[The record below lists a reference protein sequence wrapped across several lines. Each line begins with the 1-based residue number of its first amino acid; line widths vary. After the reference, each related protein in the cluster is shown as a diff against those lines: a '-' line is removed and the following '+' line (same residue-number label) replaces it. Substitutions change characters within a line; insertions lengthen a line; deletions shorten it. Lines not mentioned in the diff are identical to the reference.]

1 MPNHNHY
8 PTLKGM
14 EFIKLY
20 ALSFASLLA
29 LDAVWLTKVAPKF
42 YKSNIGHLMADK
54 PNLLAAGL
62 FYIIY
67 MIGLVVFV
75 VQPAVADKSV
85 MYAATRGA
93 LFGLVAYSTFDLTSQ
108 AVFKEWP
115 IKVTAVDLLWGTV
128 LTAGVCSLATWLFIK
143 FFA

>member
-1 MPNHNHY
+1 M
-8 PTLKGM
+8 
-14 EFIKLY
+14 F

-29 LDAVWLTKVAPKF
+29 LDSIWLTKVAPKF
-42 YKSNIGHLMADK
+42 YKSNIGHLMTDN

-62 FYIIY
+62 FYVIY
-67 MIGLVVFV
+67 IVGLVVFV

-85 MYAATRGA
+85 AFAATRGA
-93 LFGLVAYSTFDLTSQ
+93 LFGIVAYSTFDLTSQ
-108 AVFKEWP
+108 AVFKDWP

>member
-1 MPNHNHY
+1 
-8 PTLKGM
+8 M

-29 LDAVWLTKVAPKF
+29 LDSLWLVKVAPKF
-42 YKSNIGHLMADK
+42 YKSNIGHLMAKD

-62 FYIIY
+62 FYAIY
-67 MIGLVVFV
+67 IMGVVVFV

-85 MYAATRGA
+85 MYAAARGA
-93 LFGLVAYSTFDLTSQ
+93 LFGLVAYSTFDLTAH
-108 AVFKEWP
+108 AVFKDWP
-115 IKVTAVDLLWGTV
+115 AKVTVVDMLWGTI

>member
-1 MPNHNHY
+1 
-8 PTLKGM
+8 M

-62 FYIIY
+62 FYVIY
-67 MIGLVVFV
+67 IVGLVVFV
-75 VQPAVADKSV
+75 VQPAVADKSIAF
-85 MYAATRGA
+85 AATRGA

-108 AVFKEWP
+108 AVFKDWP

>member
-1 MPNHNHY
+1 
-8 PTLKGM
+8 M

>member
-1 MPNHNHY
+1 
-8 PTLKGM
+8 
-14 EFIKLY
+14 
-20 ALSFASLLA
+20 
-29 LDAVWLTKVAPKF
+29 
-42 YKSNIGHLMADK
+42 MADK

-62 FYIIY
+62 FYVIY
-67 MIGLVVFV
+67 IVGLVVFV

-85 MYAATRGA
+85 IYAATRGA

-108 AVFKEWP
+108 AVFKDWP
-115 IKVTAVDLLWGTV
+115 VKVTAVDLLWGTL

>member
-1 MPNHNHY
+1 
-8 PTLKGM
+8 M

-29 LDAVWLTKVAPKF
+29 LDSLWLVKVAPKF
-42 YKSNIGHLMADK
+42 YKSNIGHLMSEN
-54 PNLLAAGL
+54 PNMLAAGL
-62 FYIIY
+62 FYAIY
-67 MIGLVVFV
+67 IAGLVVFV

-85 MYAATRGA
+85 VFAATRGA
-93 LFGLVAYSTFDLTSQ
+93 LFGLVAYSTFDLTSN

-115 IKVTAVDLLWGTV
+115 AKVTVIDMLWGTI
-128 LTAGVCSLATWLFIK
+128 LTAGVCTLATWLFIK

>member
-1 MPNHNHY
+1 
-8 PTLKGM
+8 M
-14 EFIKLY
+14 EFIKLFG
-20 ALSFASLLA
+20 LSFASLLA
-29 LDAVWLTKVAPKF
+29 LDSLWLVKVAPKF

-62 FYIIY
+62 FYVIY
-67 MIGLVVFV
+67 IVGLVVFV

-85 MYAATRGA
+85 AFAATRGA

-108 AVFKEWP
+108 AVFKDWP

-128 LTAGVCSLATWLFIK
+128 LTAGVCSLATWLFLK